1 MHIIPT
7 WKDHPLTK
15 QGVVELVPTDWLYTY
30 RGQDVTPE
38 TETKDG
44 TVVTLATLWENI
56 TKEGLHD
63 PVIIRVGKDNQKF
76 RLEAGNHRI
85 QILHQHGV
93 PFTPATVQVENWCGP
108 DAKNVMNTG
117 THNFD
122 FPYPDIL
129 IGVPNGYAK
138 PSSIFKDLVHTIC
151 AR

>member
-1 MHIIPT
+1 V
-7 WKDHPLTK
+7 WSNSYQLT
-15 QGVVELVPTDWLYTY
+15 GCYTY
-30 RGQDVTPE
+30 RGQDVTQE
-38 TETKDG
+38 TE
-44 TVVTLATLWENI
+44 

-85 QILHQHGV
+85 QVLYKHGV

-108 DAKNVMNTG
+108 DAQNVKNTG

-129 IGVPNGYAK
+129 IGVSNGYAK
-138 PSSIFKDLVHTIC
+138 PSSIFEDLVHTIC
-151 AR
+151 AQQ